1 MASVPSNPTQLT
13 PPRVALIDE
22 RSGAISREW
31 YRFFLSLLNATESNQ
46 QETELSPD
54 TSSLLASY
62 DAMLTDLAQTTE
74 TQPEG
79 ASVSALAV
87 TRSDIQ
93 SLALAPPNNSGT
105 VTSVAASGGTT
116 GLTFTGSPITTS
128 GTLTLSGTL
137 AVANGG
143 TGQTSYTD
151 GQLLIGNTT
160 GNTLTL
166 ATLTAGSGVS
176 ITNGAGAITIN
187 ATGTGGTVTSV
198 SVVSANGLAGTV
210 ANATTTPA
218 ITLSTSVTGIVKGN
232 GTALSAAV
240 AATDYVAPG
249 AYTTS
254 GLTMATARILGRTT
268 ASTGAAEEI
277 TIGTGLLL
285 SAGTLSSTV
294 AGTVTSVSGTGTV
307 NGITLTGT
315 VTSSGSLTLGGTLS
329 GVSLTTQVSGTLPVA
344 NGGTGQ
350 TSYTDGQLL
359 IGNTTGN
366 TLTKATLTA
375 GTNVSITNGAGAI
388 TINAADA
395 FVGTVTSVSGTGTV
409 NGITLTGTVT
419 SSGSLTL
426 GGTLSGVSLT
436 TQVSGTLPV
445 ANGGTGVTS
454 STGTVAVVLSTSPTL
469 ITPILGAATATSIAN
484 GLGLVGTP
492 SYTFTGDL
500 NTGMWSPAADTV
512 AVSTAGAEC
521 LRIGS
526 DGNVLMGTSSSI
538 FSGSVRLEIKAASSN
553 HATIAVVE
561 TSGFVPYIAWNQA
574 TTGDNNF
581 MAFGTE
587 AAYTGRGSISYN
599 RTAGLVSYNT
609 TSDYRAKEVFGPIE
623 TSGATIDSLKV
634 YTGKMLGATQSRP
647 MLVAHEAQAVAPY
660 AVTGEK
666 DAVNE
671 DGTPH
676 YQQMDVSALVP
687 LLIAEVQS
695 LRARVA
701 QLEGK

>member
-1 MASVPSNPTQLT
+1 MAVQRLNLT
-13 PPRVALIDE
+13 RD
-22 RSGAISREW
+22 
-31 YRFFLSLLNATESNQ
+31 Q
-46 QETELSPD
+46 
-54 TSSLLASY
+54 LASFLQ
-62 DAMLTDLAQTTE
+62 DFEQIKQFERLFATVDTINAVTLDE
-74 TQPEG
+74 I
-79 ASVSALAV
+79 SVSAGSAFATANEALAQISALS
-87 TRSDIQ
+87 TQ
-93 SLALAPPNNSGT
+93 TEFLALAPPDLGGTVTSVNLTAGTGISVSGGPIVDSGSITVVNTAPDQTVVLTAGTNVSITGTYPSFTINATDSFSGT
-105 VTSVAASGGTT
+105 VTSVGLSGGTT
-116 GLTFTGSPITTS
+116 GLTATSDTTNPITTS
-128 GTLTLSGTL
+128 GTFTLGGTL

-143 TGQTSYTD
+143 TG
-151 GQLLIGNTT
+151 
-160 GNTLTL
+160 
-166 ATLTAGSGVS
+166 V
-176 ITNGAGAITIN
+176 
-187 ATGTGGTVTSV
+187 TV
-198 SVVSANGLAGTV
+198 
-210 ANATTTPA
+210 
-218 ITLSTSVTGIVKGN
+218 
-232 GTALSAAV
+232 
-240 AATDYVAPG
+240 
-249 AYTTS
+249 
-254 GLTMATARILGRTT
+254 
-268 ASTGAAEEI
+268 
-277 TIGTGLLL
+277 
-285 SAGTLSSTV
+285 
-294 AGTVTSVSGTGTV
+294 
-307 NGITLTGT
+307 
-315 VTSSGSLTLGGTLS
+315 
-329 GVSLTTQVSGTLPVA
+329 
-344 NGGTGQ
+344 
-350 TSYTDGQLL
+350 
-359 IGNTTGN
+359 
-366 TLTKATLTA
+366 
-375 GTNVSITNGAGAI
+375 
-388 TINAADA
+388 
-395 FVGTVTSVSGTGTV
+395 
-409 NGITLTGTVT
+409 
-419 SSGSLTL
+419 
-426 GGTLSGVSLT
+426 
-436 TQVSGTLPV
+436 
-445 ANGGTGVTS
+445 

-553 HATIAVVE
+553 HATFAQVDQAA
-561 TSGFVPYIAWNQA
+561 FVPYIAHNTA
-574 TTGDNNF
+574 TAGDNNF

-587 AAYTGRGSISYN
+587 AAYTGRGGISYN